1 METMFW
7 KRLKELCDANGTT
20 PTTVCKEV
28 GLSTGNPPMWKRGSL
43 PSKPILEK
51 LAAHFGVE
59 PEYFV
64 AETKTAPGQGADDA
78 LKFALFGGGGEITDE
93 MFDEVKRFAA
103 YVRAREEGN
112 KK

>member
-7 KRLKELCDANGTT
+7 SKLKELCAERGTT
-20 PTTVCKEV
+20 PTGVCKEI
-28 GLSTGNPPMWKRGSL
+28 GLATGSPPAWKRGAI
-43 PSKPILEK
+43 PTPMVREK
-51 LAAHFGVE
+51 LARFFGVE

-64 AETKTAPGQGADDA
+64 TETKNAPGTGADDE

-93 MFDEVKRFAA
+93 MFEEVRRFAA
-103 YVRAREEGN
+103 YVRAREEN